1 MKGKKPWNHLQI
13 AALFAKSKVLCVKE
27 TPKIM
32 QEEKGK
38 WLSQCPPAS
47 QHNGDVTEAEKLPVL
62 VV

>member
-1 MKGKKPWNHLQI
+1 MKGKSLGTTCKF

-38 WLSQCPPAS
+38 
-47 QHNGDVTEAEKLPVL
+47 
-62 VV
+62 